1 MKNKKYNMTDLNN
14 VMESLLAEN
23 GCPWDKVQTHETLKN
38 YLIEESYE
46 VVEAIDNKDSENLCE
61 ELGDVLFQIIFHS
74 KLAEREN
81 KFDFSDVV
89 NNVTAKMIYRHPH
102 VFANESADTPQD
114 VSKSW
119 EALKKKEKGYNTK
132 KDVLESIPNALPALI
147 KGDKIVSKAMKLG
160 LENSSLTD
168 AIDNLETELK
178 RLKENNCSEKTANEE
193 IIGKCFLELIRI
205 SKFFKQNSEMSL
217 TKVLKTYINNLE
229 GVDEQR

>member
-1 MKNKKYNMTDLNN
+1 MGSIK
-14 VMESLLAEN
+14 E
-23 GCPWDKVQTHETLKN
+23 
-38 YLIEESYE
+38 
-46 VVEAIDNKDSENLCE
+46 
-61 ELGDVLFQIIFHS
+61 
-74 KLAEREN
+74 
-81 KFDFSDVV
+81 
-89 NNVTAKMIYRHPH
+89 
-102 VFANESADTPQD
+102 
-114 VSKSW
+114 
-119 EALKKKEKGYNTK
+119 KEKGYNTK

-229 GVDEQR
+229 GVDEQL

>member
-74 KLAEREN
+74 KLAERKN

-102 VFANESADTPQD
+102 VFADESADTPQD

-119 EALKKKEKGYNTK
+119 EVLKKKEKGYNTK

-147 KGDKIVSKAMKLG
+147 KGDKTVSKATKLG
-160 LENSSLTD
+160 LENINLTD
-168 AIDNLETELK
+168 SINNLEIELQK
-178 RLKENNCSEKTANEE
+178 IKENNISEKTENEE
-193 IIGKCFLELIRI
+193 IIGNCFLELIRI
-205 SKFFKQNSEMSL
+205 SKFFKQNSEIAL
-217 TKVLKTYINNLE
+217 TNAIKTYINNLE
-229 GVDEQR
+229 GVDEQF

>member
-119 EALKKKEKGYNTK
+119 EALKKKKKGTILK
-132 KDVLESIPNALPALI
+132 K
-147 KGDKIVSKAMKLG
+147 M
-160 LENSSLTD
+160 
-168 AIDNLETELK
+168 
-178 RLKENNCSEKTANEE
+178 
-193 IIGKCFLELIRI
+193 
-205 SKFFKQNSEMSL
+205 
-217 TKVLKTYINNLE
+217 Y
-229 GVDEQR
+229 

>member
-1 MKNKKYNMTDLNN
+1 MKKNKYNMTDLNN

-89 NNVTAKMIYRHPH
+89 NNITAKMIYRHPH

-119 EALKKKEKGYNTK
+119 EVLKKKEKGYSTK

-147 KGDKIVSKAMKLG
+147 KGDKIVSKAAKLG
-160 LENSSLTD
+160 LENINLSN
-168 AIDNLETELK
+168 AIDNLETELQK
-178 RLKENNCSEKTANEE
+178 LKERNSSEKTENEE

-205 SKFFKQNSEMSL
+205 SKFFKQNAEFSL
-217 TKVLKTYINNLE
+217 TNCLKTYINNLE
-229 GVDEQR
+229 GVDEKL

>member
-102 VFANESADTPQD
+102 VFADESADTPQD

-119 EALKKKEKGYNTK
+119 EVLKKKEKGYNTK

-147 KGDKIVSKAMKLG
+147 KGDKI
-160 LENSSLTD
+160 
-168 AIDNLETELK
+168 
-178 RLKENNCSEKTANEE
+178 KENNISEKTEKEE
-193 IIGKCFLELIRI
+193 IIGNCFLELIRI
-205 SKFFKQNSEMSL
+205 SKFFKQNSEIAL
-217 TKVLKTYINNLE
+217 TNAIKTYINNLE
-229 GVDEQR
+229 GVDEQF

>member
-1 MKNKKYNMTDLNN
+1 MKKNKYNMTDLNN

-119 EALKKKEKGYNTK
+119 EVLKKKEKGYSTK

-147 KGDKIVSKAMKLG
+147 KGDKIVSKAAKLG
-160 LENSSLTD
+160 LENINLSN
-168 AIDNLETELK
+168 AIDNLETELQK
-178 RLKENNCSEKTANEE
+178 LKERNSSEKTENEE

-205 SKFFKQNSEMSL
+205 SKFFKQNAEFSL
-217 TKVLKTYINNLE
+217 TNCLKTYINNLE
-229 GVDEQR
+229 GVDEKL

>member
-23 GCPWDKVQTHETLKN
+23 GCPWDKVQTHETLKK
-38 YLIEESYE
+38 YFIEESYE

-61 ELGDVLFQIIFHS
+61 ELGDVLFQIVFHS

-102 VFANESADTPQD
+102 VFADETADTPQD

-119 EALKKKEKGYNTK
+119 EVLKKKEKGYNTK

-147 KGDKIVSKAMKLG
+147 KGDKIVSKATKLG
-160 LENSSLTD
+160 LENVNLTNT
-168 AIDNLETELK
+168 IDNLEKELK
-178 RLKENNCSEKTANEE
+178 KIKENNNLEKTENEE

-229 GVDEQR
+229 GVDEQL

>member
-1 MKNKKYNMTDLNN
+1 MKKNKYNMTDLNN

-119 EALKKKEKGYNTK
+119 EVLKKKEKGYSTK

-147 KGDKIVSKAMKLG
+147 KGDKIVSKATKLG
-160 LENSSLTD
+160 LENINLSN
-168 AIDNLETELK
+168 AIDNLETELQK
-178 RLKENNCSEKTANEE
+178 LKERNSSEKTENEE

-205 SKFFKQNSEMSL
+205 SKFFKQNAEFSL
-217 TKVLKTYINNLE
+217 TNCLKTYINNLE
-229 GVDEQR
+229 GVDEKL

>member
-1 MKNKKYNMTDLNN
+1 MKKNKYNMTDLNN

-102 VFANESADTPQD
+102 VFANESADTPQE

-119 EALKKKEKGYNTK
+119 EVLKKKEKGYSTK

-147 KGDKIVSKAMKLG
+147 KGDKIVSKAAKLG
-160 LENSSLTD
+160 LENINLSN
-168 AIDNLETELK
+168 AIDNLETELQK
-178 RLKENNCSEKTANEE
+178 LKERNSSEKTENEE

-205 SKFFKQNSEMSL
+205 SKFFKQNAEFSL
-217 TKVLKTYINNLE
+217 TNCLKTYINNLE
-229 GVDEQR
+229 GVDEKL